1 MEQQR
6 SIAIMKCYLI
16 WFNFCECMFMWVH
29 ICVRHIWKQGP
40 TTLGCSFS
48 RTIHLVFVCFAFI
61 CLFLFCFEVGSVT
74 DPELTEFAK
83 LAGQEA
89 SGSQSPVSTSVML
102 RVKLH
107 IIMSPLFH
115 AGSGNQTQGLM
126 LAPQNLY

>member
-1 MEQQR
+1 
-6 SIAIMKCYLI
+6 
-16 WFNFCECMFMWVH
+16 MFDMYGNRDQPPLSVLS
-29 ICVRHIWKQGP
+29 QEP
-40 TTLGCSFS
+40 STSF
-48 RTIHLVFVCFAFI
+48 LFVLLLLVCFYFV
-61 CLFLFCFEVGSVT
+61 FEVGSVI